1 MRKFPFHPA
10 WAVAGVT
17 LFGLLAASA
26 FRSSFGVLL
35 QPWEQAFGWSRA
47 TTSGAASL
55 NLVLYG
61 LSAPVAAAVMEH
73 WGLRRTVVASL
84 GTSGLAAAA
93 SLFMTQ
99 TWQLWL
105 LWGVVI
111 GIGTGA
117 LALTFGAIVAN
128 RWFETRR
135 GLVTGAFSAASAAGQ
150 VVFVPAV
157 AMAVQGPGW
166 RWAVGIVAGSTLLAA
181 LLCLVFLRDHPSEL
195 GVAPLGAGS
204 APEAPADDEVAA
216 PGPERVHPL
225 RATWEVVRRNWRS
238 RAFTGLMLTFFV
250 CGWSTNGIIQ
260 THFVPAAHDHA
271 MPMTMAANMLGLI
284 GIFDVIGTIASG
296 WLTDR
301 VDPRLLLAI
310 YYLTR
315 GLALIPINQML
326 ASHITP
332 GLWVWLIFYGLDWTA
347 TVPPTVALCREHFG
361 LADSGIV
368 FGWVYAAHMVGA
380 GIGASV
386 SGSLRASD
394 GTYTKAW
401 VLTAVLCLLA
411 GAVAV
416 WIGRSRPHVGQLT
429 TSGPSS
435 S

>member
-26 FRSSFGVLL
+26 FRSCFGVLL

-135 GLVTGAFSAASAAGQ
+135 G
-150 VVFVPAV
+150 
-157 AMAVQGPGW
+157 
-166 RWAVGIVAGSTLLAA
+166 
-181 LLCLVFLRDHPSEL
+181 
-195 GVAPLGAGS
+195 
-204 APEAPADDEVAA
+204 
-216 PGPERVHPL
+216 
-225 RATWEVVRRNWRS
+225 
-238 RAFTGLMLTFFV
+238 
-250 CGWSTNGIIQ
+250 IQ